1 MIPFS
6 IFSTSVVLVFWR
18 EMTVILRISTVNSQR
33 VEDGSANAG
42 GTGLLRSAG
51 DGDTSS
57 SHHHL
62 IYSFPRL
69 YVWGT
74 ASKYACAFA
83 SYSASYSY
91 HLHAFETITGGPRR
105 NSPRTQAPRSRAPH
119 TPYDASARLI
129 AATFVASQST
139 FRSDGT
145 LKAAQRP
152 LPPFARPMPSIQCLM
167 IPAHNRK

>member
-1 MIPFS
+1 M
-6 IFSTSVVLVFWR
+6 
-18 EMTVILRISTVNSQR
+18 EG
-33 VEDGSANAG
+33 DGSDTEDIDSELLEG
-42 GTGLLRSAG
+42 GRWERKRWWYMLAQVCQRWRHVIFASP
-51 DGDTSS
+51 S
-57 SHHHL
+57 HL
-62 IYSFPRL
+62 IYSFLRL

-74 ASKYACAFA
+74 ANKYACAFA

-91 HLHAFETITGGPRR
+91 HLHAFGTITGGPRR